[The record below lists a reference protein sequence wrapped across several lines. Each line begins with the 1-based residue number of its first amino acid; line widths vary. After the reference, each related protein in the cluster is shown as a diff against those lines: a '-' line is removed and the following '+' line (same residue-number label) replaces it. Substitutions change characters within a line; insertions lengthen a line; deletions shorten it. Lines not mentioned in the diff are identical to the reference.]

1 MEKNVTFSFDTASNA
16 DDDDDLTFHIDVPIS
31 QAELNG

>member
-16 DDDDDLTFHIDVPIS
+16 EDDDLTFHIDVPIS